1 MTISLCKNMFERTW
15 VAKPS
20 TSRRQFLLFAA
31 ACRSAAAARER
42 GVSQQVACENFLEDM
57 RRACRNDKHRRLI
70 GVSRAAACRRAREGL
85 GGRQGRSDKGK
96 KSVTER
102 VRDMLLE
109 SLKAVHLPGQ
119 GRRQC
124 PPGMRMRGGRCVQVR
139 KPKQGP
145 NDLTVDDL
153 ATEGGLLS
161 PQQGPEKCPPGKVR
175 EPITGRCVPKRRPR

>member
-57 RRACRNDKHRRLI
+57 RRACRNEKHRRLI

-96 KSVTER
+96 KSITDKI
-102 VRDMLLE
+102 RDMLLE
-109 SLKAVHLPGQ
+109 SLKAGH
-119 GRRQC
+119 RRPC
-124 PPGMRMRGGRCVQVR
+124 PPGMTMRGGRCVQVR

-175 EPITGRCVPKRRPR
+175 EPVTGRCVPKRRR